1 MWNGRKLIESK
12 TYDLI
17 PIVDRVGTGDAFMAG
32 YIFGSLSQFDDQKAL
47 EFATAA
53 GAMKHTIEGDVT
65 TCSVEE
71 LIALM
76 EGENVGKLLR

>member
-32 YIFGSLSQFDDQKAL
+32 YIFGSLNQFDDQKAL

-53 GAMKHTIEGDVT
+53 GAMKHTIEGDVM

-71 LIALM
+71 LISLM